1 MNKFAIMYP
10 QLHKD
15 LSHRK
20 RCDFIILL
28 KRKVLL

>member
-1 MNKFAIMYP
+1 MNNFAIMYP